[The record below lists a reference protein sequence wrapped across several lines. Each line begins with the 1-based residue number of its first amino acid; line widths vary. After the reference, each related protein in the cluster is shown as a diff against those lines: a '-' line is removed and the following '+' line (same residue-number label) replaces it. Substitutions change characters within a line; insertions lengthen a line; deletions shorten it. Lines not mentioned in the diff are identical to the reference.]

1 MTETDKLYRAQLY
14 MKQLADGIDPLTGRE
29 LPDDTV
35 LNQVRL
41 SRCFYYVA
49 ELLQQII
56 ANGGEVG
63 GKSGKPRTSKPDFIW
78 LEEFERK
85 VAYSRQPV
93 PVTTLAN
100 IISQAAAESNV
111 RKLSYSRISEWLVR
125 EGYLRSELKNDK
137 QFKRPTAKGEEIGI
151 VCDRRT
157 GSMGISYEVVL
168 YTESAQR
175 FVVENMGKILE
186 EPAAGPE
193 VPEIVR
199 EARRGDSIQEMAER
213 HGCSADEI
221 VRQLEAFSE

>member
-41 SRCFYYVA
+41 SRCFYYV
-49 ELLQQII
+49 
-56 ANGGEVG
+56 
-63 GKSGKPRTSKPDFIW
+63 
-78 LEEFERK
+78 
-85 VAYSRQPV
+85 
-93 PVTTLAN
+93 TLAN

-186 EPAAGPE
+186 EPAAVPE